1 MQPCNHAHGQNFL
14 WLIESNLLRFI
25 EIVWG
30 ILVHARAI
38 YPLYTYTSKRH
49 CQSTMRDSAC
59 HYVCVRIQHPMYWL
73 STKYNYGANESRGCC
88 LPGLY
93 LVAAVIIVQALNV
106 CRHHQSFTAKLHHIE
121 ALILHCLAPP
131 PSLVH
136 QTVSFT
142 HVGRPTTRPKCIL
155 YFWSQKRLAG

>member
-1 MQPCNHAHGQNFL
+1 MHAPSILFILSHQSVIVKAQCAIVRVTMCVSGYSIQCIGWVQNTTT
-14 WLIESNLLRFI
+14 E
-25 EIVWG
+25 
-30 ILVHARAI
+30 
-38 YPLYTYTSKRH
+38 P
-49 CQSTMRDSAC
+49 MREA
-59 HYVCVRIQHPMYWL
+59 
-73 STKYNYGANESRGCC
+73 
-88 LPGLY
+88 GLY

-155 YFWSQKRLAG
+155 YFWSQKTASWLIDEAFYCVFRYSLFSSWSAC